1 MANEEVPIHPFTLR
15 QLQYI
20 VAVAD
25 ALSFSKAS
33 ERCRVA
39 QPSLSAQVAQVED
52 ALGIRLFERDRRRVL
67 VTVPG
72 AVFVER
78 ARALL
83 TSAGDLEAA
92 ARRATDPLSGTLRL
106 GVIPTVAAYALPRI
120 TPVVRAR
127 HQDLTI
133 LWTEDRT
140 SSLRTMLESGRLEA
154 ALLALEADLG
164 PVDHEPV
171 ATDRFLLATPPGD
184 PLGAMPGPARLEDLQ
199 DREVLLLDDGHCLR
213 EQILSF
219 CSRTSLREQAYRA
232 TSLTTLAQMVAAGA
246 GITLLPELAAPT
258 EAARAS
264 LALRR
269 LAAPEPVRTLVL
281 AWRRGAPLGDALGVL
296 ARTMHEALSQDAPPS
311 R

>member
-72 AVFVER
+72 AAFIER

-83 TSAGDLEAA
+83 TSADDLEAA
-92 ARRATDPLSGTLRL
+92 ARRAKDPLSGTLRL

-127 HQDLTI
+127 HPDLTI

-154 ALLALEADLG
+154 VLLALEADLG

-213 EQILSF
+213 DQILSF
-219 CSRTSLREQAYRA
+219 CSRTGLREQAFRA

-269 LAAPEPVRTLVL
+269 LAGPEPVRTLVL
-281 AWRRGAPLGDALGVL
+281 AWRRRAPLGDALGVL
-296 ARTMHEALSQDAPPS
+296 ARTMREALSQDAPPS